1 MFIVGL
7 KVNSFSQLPFL
18 IFFYL
23 SAFKKEVMPR
33 KIAAF
38 GELLWD
44 LLPNGKVLGGAPTNF
59 IYRINSFGDTGT
71 LLSKVGNDKAGKE
84 AREALKRLGVSDEN
98 IQTDYQFPTGSVK
111 VKIDDNGNPDFNI
124 ITDVAYDHIE
134 INTEMIEAFSEADCV
149 CFGTLVQRY
158 GISKN
163 TLRELIHES
172 PNVVKF
178 LDINLRKKCY
188 TATTVEDSLTMAN
201 ILKTNDEELLIT
213 KDLLNLT
220 KENLKD
226 LALEVIEKYKLD
238 ILLCT
243 LGSKGAFC
251 LTNEEV
257 FYYDPGYQISL
268 GDTVGSGDAFSAGF
282 IHYYMNGH
290 PIEEALQ
297 FGNAAGAMVAT
308 TTGATSLMS
317 KEEIL
322 NFMTIPHNR
331 NAVRFHQ

>member
-1 MFIVGL
+1 
-7 KVNSFSQLPFL
+7 
-18 IFFYL
+18 
-23 SAFKKEVMPR
+23 MPK

-44 LLPNGKVLGGAPTNF
+44 LLPNGKVLGGAPANF
-59 IYRINSFGDTGT
+59 IYRINSFGDEGT
-71 LLSKVGNDKAGKE
+71 LLSKVGDDKAGRE
-84 AREALKRLGVSDEN
+84 ARLALRNLGVSDEN
-98 IQTDYQFPTGSVK
+98 IQTDHEFPTGSVK
-111 VKIDDNGNPDFNI
+111 IKIDADGNPDFNI

-134 INTEMIEAFSEADCV
+134 INTEMIDAFSQADCV

-188 TATTVEDSLTMAN
+188 TAASIEDSLIMAN

-213 KDLLNLT
+213 KELLGLEGET
-220 KENLKD
+220 LKE

-238 ILLCT
+238 IILCT
-243 LGSKGAFC
+243 LGSNGAFC

-257 FYYDPGYQISL
+257 FYYDSGYQISL

-282 IHYYMNGH
+282 VHYYMNGYA
-290 PIEEALQ
+290 IDDSLR
-297 FGNAAGAMVAT
+297 FGNAAGALVAT
-308 TTGATSLMS
+308 TTGATSPIS
-317 KEEIL
+317 KQEIL
-322 NFMTIPHNR
+322 DFMIIPHNR
-331 NAVRFHQ
+331 NSVRFHQ

>member
-1 MFIVGL
+1 V
-7 KVNSFSQLPFL
+7 
-18 IFFYL
+18 
-23 SAFKKEVMPR
+23 

-44 LLPNGKVLGGAPTNF
+44 LLPNGKVLGGAPANF
-59 IYRINSFGDTGT
+59 IYRINSFGDEGT
-71 LLSKVGNDKAGKE
+71 LLSKVGNDKAGRE

-98 IQTDYQFPTGSVK
+98 IQTDYEFPTGSVR
-111 VKIDDNGNPDFNI
+111 VKIDEKGNPDFNI

-134 INTEMIEAFSEADCV
+134 INAEMMDAFSQADCV

-172 PNVVKF
+172 SEVVKF

-188 TATTVEDSLTMAN
+188 TATTIEDSLRMTN
-201 ILKTNDEELLIT
+201 ILKTNDDELLIT
-213 KDLLNLT
+213 KELLGL
-220 KENLKD
+220 KYDNLKE
-226 LALEVIEKYKLD
+226 LAQETIEKYNLD

-243 LGSKGAFC
+243 LGSNGAFC
-251 LTNEEV
+251 LTNEDI
-257 FYYDPGYQISL
+257 FHYDPGYQISL

-282 IHYYMNGH
+282 VHYYMNGF
-290 PIEEALQ
+290 PIEEALRY
-297 FGNAAGAMVAT
+297 GNAAGALIAT
-308 TTGATSLMS
+308 TTGATAPIS

-322 NFMTIPHNR
+322 NFMIIPHNR

>member
-1 MFIVGL
+1 
-7 KVNSFSQLPFL
+7 
-18 IFFYL
+18 
-23 SAFKKEVMPR
+23 MPK

-44 LLPNGKVLGGAPTNF
+44 LLPNGKVLGGAPANF
-59 IYRINSFGDTGT
+59 IYRINSFGDNGT

-84 AREALKRLGVSDEN
+84 AREALINLGVSDEN
-98 IQTDYQFPTGSVK
+98 VQTDYEFPTGSVK
-111 VKIDDNGNPDFNI
+111 VKIDNYGNADYNI

-134 INTEMIEAFSEADCV
+134 INAEMMDAFGQADCV

-172 PNVVKF
+172 SEVVKF

-188 TATTVEDSLTMAN
+188 TAASIEDSLRMTN

-213 KDLLNLT
+213 KDLLNL
-220 KENLKD
+220 KHENLKE
-226 LALEVIEKYKLD
+226 LAQETIEKYNLE
-238 ILLCT
+238 IILCT
-243 LGSKGAFC
+243 LGANGAFC
-251 LTNEEV
+251 LTNEDV

-282 IHYYMNGH
+282 VHYYMNGY
-290 PIEEALQ
+290 PIDEALR

-308 TTGATSLMS
+308 TTGATSPIA

-322 NFMTIPHNR
+322 NFMIIPHNR
-331 NAVRFHQ
+331 NSVRFHQ

>member
-1 MFIVGL
+1 MS
-7 KVNSFSQLPFL
+7 K
-18 IFFYL
+18 
-23 SAFKKEVMPR
+23 

-44 LLPNGKVLGGAPTNF
+44 LLPNGKVLGGAPANF
-59 IYRINSFGDTGT
+59 IYRINSFGDQGT

-84 AREALKRLGVSDEN
+84 AREALRNLGVSDEN
-98 IQTDYQFPTGSVK
+98 VQTDYEFPTGTVK
-111 VKIDDNGNPDFNI
+111 VKIDDDGNPDFNI
-124 ITDVAYDHIE
+124 ITEVAYDHIE
-134 INTEMIEAFSEADCV
+134 INSEMMEAFSEADCV

-172 PNVVKF
+172 TDVVKF

-188 TATTVEDSLTMAN
+188 SAAIIEDSLRMTN

-213 KDLLNLT
+213 KELLGLKN
-220 KENLKD
+220 ENLKD
-226 LALEVIEKYKLD
+226 LAQETIEKYKLD

-243 LGSKGAFC
+243 LGQNGAFC
-251 LTNEEV
+251 LTQDGL
-257 FYYDPGYQISL
+257 FHYDPGYQIIL

-282 IHYYMNGH
+282 VHYYMNGH
-290 PIEEALQ
+290 PIDEALR

-308 TTGATSLMS
+308 TTGATAPIS

-322 NFMTIPHNR
+322 NFMVSPRKR
-331 NAVRFHQ
+331 NIAQS

>member
-1 MFIVGL
+1 
-7 KVNSFSQLPFL
+7 
-18 IFFYL
+18 
-23 SAFKKEVMPR
+23 MPK

-44 LLPNGKVLGGAPTNF
+44 LLPNGKVLGGAPANF
-59 IYRINSFGDTGT
+59 IYRINSFGDNGT

-84 AREALKRLGVSDEN
+84 AREALKNLGVSDEN
-98 IQTDYQFPTGSVK
+98 VQTDYEFPTGSVK
-111 VKIDDNGNPDFNI
+111 VKIDNYGNADYNI

-134 INTEMIEAFSEADCV
+134 INAEMMDAFGQADCV

-172 PNVVKF
+172 SEVVKF

-188 TATTVEDSLTMAN
+188 TAASIEDSLRMTN

-213 KDLLNLT
+213 KDLLNL
-220 KENLKD
+220 KHENLKE
-226 LALEVIEKYKLD
+226 LAQETIEKYNLE
-238 ILLCT
+238 IILCT
-243 LGSKGAFC
+243 LGANGAFC
-251 LTNEEV
+251 LTNEDV

-282 IHYYMNGH
+282 VHYYMNGY
-290 PIEEALQ
+290 PIDEALR

-308 TTGATSLMS
+308 TTGATSPIA

-322 NFMTIPHNR
+322 NFMIIPHNR
-331 NAVRFHQ
+331 NSVRFHQ

>member
-1 MFIVGL
+1 
-7 KVNSFSQLPFL
+7 
-18 IFFYL
+18 
-23 SAFKKEVMPR
+23 MPK

-44 LLPNGKVLGGAPTNF
+44 LLPNRKVLGGAPANF
-59 IYRINSFGDTGT
+59 IYRINSFGDNGT
-71 LLSKVGNDKAGKE
+71 LLSKVGNDKAGRE

-98 IQTDYQFPTGSVK
+98 IQTDYEFPTGSVK
-111 VKIDDNGNPDFNI
+111 VKIDNFGNADYNI

-134 INTEMIEAFSEADCV
+134 INAEMIDAFSQASCV

-172 PNVVKF
+172 PDVVKF
-178 LDINLRKKCY
+178 LDINLRNNCY
-188 TATTVEDSLTMAN
+188 TAASIEESLKMAN

-213 KDLLNLT
+213 KNLLNL
-220 KENLKD
+220 KHENLKE
-226 LALEVIEKYKLD
+226 LAQETIEKYNLE
-238 ILLCT
+238 IILCT
-243 LGSKGAFC
+243 LGSNGAFC
-251 LTNEEV
+251 LTNDDV
-257 FYYDPGYQISL
+257 FYYDSGYQISL

-282 IHYYMNGH
+282 VHYYMNDR
-290 PIEEALQ
+290 PIDEALS

-308 TTGATSLMS
+308 TTGATSPIR

-322 NFMTIPHNR
+322 DFMVIPHNR
-331 NAVRFHQ
+331 NSVRFHQ